1 METLFEKPHRRLNLL
16 TGEYVLVSPHRT
28 KRPWRGMVDEAPGA
42 ARPEY
47 DPGCYLCPG
56 NERAGGAHNPDYKET
71 FLFENDYAALLPN
84 AASENYNREELLVA
98 QTERGICRVLCYSP
112 RHDLTLGNMKPQA
125 IRKVV
130 DAWTEQYVEL
140 AALPWI
146 RHVQIFENNGAMMGA
161 SNPHPHGQ
169 IWADEQIPNEPA
181 KETKEQSRHWKE
193 HKSCLLCNYQTLESK
208 QQERI
213 VCQNDSFVVLV
224 PFWAVWPFE
233 TMLLSRSHRGALPDL
248 AEKERDDLAEI
259 LARLLRTYDRVF
271 DAPFPYS
278 MGFHQRPT
286 DGESHPEWHFHAHFY
301 PPLLRSTTVR
311 KFMVGYELLAQ
322 PQRDITPESSAERLR
337 ELAKSES

>member
-16 TGEYVLVSPHRT
+16 TGEHVLVSPHRT
-28 KRPWRGMVDEAPGA
+28 KRPWLGMVDSAPAA
-42 ARPEY
+42 ARPPY

-56 NERAGGAHNPDYKET
+56 NERAGGARNPAYTEI
-71 FLFENDYAALLPN
+71 FLFDNDYAALLPG
-84 AASENYNREELLVA
+84 AEPESFERGRLLLA
-98 QTERGICRVLCYSP
+98 ETERGLCRVLCYSP
-112 RHDLTLGNMKPQA
+112 RHDVTLGNMEPAA
-125 IRKVV
+125 IRRVV
-130 DAWTEQYVEL
+130 DAWTDQYAEL
-140 AALPWI
+140 GALPWI

-169 IWADEQIPNEPA
+169 IWAEEQIPNEPA
-181 KETKEQSRHWKE
+181 KETERQALYLQEQ
-193 HKSCLLCNYQTLESK
+193 KSCLLCDYLGLENA

-213 VCQNDSFVVLV
+213 VCQNDSFTVLV
-224 PFWAVWPFE
+224 PFWAIWPYE
-233 TMLLSRSHRGALPDL
+233 TMLLSHAHRGALPDL
-248 AEKERDDLAEI
+248 SDKERGDLADI
-259 LARLLRTYDRVF
+259 LPRLIRAYDRIF

-322 PQRDITPESSAERLR
+322 PQRDITPESAAERLKN
-337 ELAKSES
+337 LVN